1 MNDPYGTMPMFEEV
15 PEQPVAKILTDTSGG
30 YGPVRYT
37 KYRPTKPRKCD
48 DCLAALGKDPTSPA
62 SRTAAFKRTQEGTE
76 PLLLCYPHKELRRE
90 REAQ

>member
-1 MNDPYGTMPMFEEV
+1 MNDPYGIVPMFEEV

-37 KYRPTKPRKCD
+37 RYRPTKPRKCD
-48 DCLAALGKDPTSPA
+48 DCLAALGKDPASPA
-62 SRTAAFKRTQEGTE
+62 SRTAAFKRTQDGTE

-90 REAQ
+90 REAR